1 VLAGRQ
7 PVVVPKVRMM
17 KLPHMAKGARGV
29 SLIELMVGLTIG
41 LFIVAGTL
49 TMFAN
54 QVGSSRQLLQQA
66 RLHQE
71 MRSVMDLV
79 TRDLRRAGAWDNAIL
94 GTVATGAGS
103 ATTVNPYRLIEVYS
117 DNGFPV
123 IEHRFTRDSTTGDP
137 ENDTLD
143 TNERFGFKRD
153 GDLLRMRLGGSGWQ
167 PLTDP
172 AVVRVTDFRID
183 ADPQPLSLTSACQ
196 GGCAGSSCP
205 VLTVRHFTL
214 TLTAE
219 LANDKSVSRTL
230 VTTVR
235 PRNDLIEGACP

>member
-1 VLAGRQ
+1 MRHITRA
-7 PVVVPKVRMM
+7 
-17 KLPHMAKGARGV
+17 ARGV
-29 SLIELMVGLTIG
+29 SLIELMVGLAIG

-94 GTVATGAGS
+94 GTVAIGPTS
-103 ATTVNPYRLIEVYS
+103 TTLRNPYQAIDVTPGVN
-117 DNGFPV
+117 DADM
-123 IEHRFTRDSTTGDP
+123 IEHRFTRDVASGHHP
-137 ENDTLD
+137 ENDLPD
-143 TNERFGFKRD
+143 PYEQFGFKQD
-153 GDLLRMRLGGSGWQ
+153 GDVLRMKLGGSGWQ

-172 AVVRVTDFRID
+172 AVIRVTRFKIT
-183 ADPQPLSLTSACQ
+183 PGPLPLTLTSACQ
-196 GGCAGSSCP
+196 GGCAGASCP
-205 VLTVRHFTL
+205 VLTVQRFTL
-214 TLTAE
+214 E
-219 LANDKSVSRTL
+219 LEAALATDASIKRTL

-235 PRNDLIEGACP
+235 PRNDQIQGACP